1 MHVLPFATFF
11 LALASTNSAQETDW
25 LWQFVDDEG
34 KGNLELQKQIS
45 VGAKE
50 ITRFLFEAKGEGE
63 GEGETQAPPTPA
75 PTQPTSSPPTLG
87 PAQPTPSPPSPPTPA
102 APTSQPTLSPP
113 TPAVAQPTPS
123 PPAPLEI
130 RTELV
135 EAVRAGDKIIQ
146 VTNVTG
152 LAAGMSLTISDDIN
166 LETRTIVAVTVGSG
180 RRLVGRRLAVGSV
193 TVDRAL
199 ENSYATAAFVVA
211 VPQQEQTT
219 KAPSTTTVTTT
230 TSDFID
236 AADRTNPATWIII
249 TLQFAIAWYSR
260 VVA

>member
-1 MHVLPFATFF
+1 M
-11 LALASTNSAQETDW
+11 
-25 LWQFVDDEG
+25 
-34 KGNLELQKQIS
+34 
-45 VGAKE
+45 
-50 ITRFLFEAKGEGE
+50 GEYMG
-63 GEGETQAPPTPA
+63 PT
-75 PTQPTSSPPTLG
+75 
-87 PAQPTPSPPSPPTPA
+87 
-102 APTSQPTLSPP
+102 
-113 TPAVAQPTPS
+113 VAQPTPS

-135 EAVRAGDKIIQ
+135 EAVRTGDEIIQ

-199 ENSYATAAFVVA
+199 ENSYAAAAFVVA

-219 KAPSTTTVTTT
+219 KAPSTTTSTT
-230 TSDFID
+230 TSDLID
-236 AADRTNPATWIII
+236 AADRTNPAIWIII
-249 TLQFAIAWYSR
+249 AMQFAIASYSR